1 MKILLLLLSL
11 GLGLAPAAWSQ
22 SFCASDGQPRPAAL
36 LERFISAD
44 CERCWSGSST
54 VQPTVQELVI
64 DWIVPSNRG
73 ADAPLSAAAS
83 RDAQLRLDA
92 LGRTLAQDSLNNH
105 HQIKGKPP
113 ALRVAHGVA
122 VNNYIAA
129 SIEMK
134 PAAPGRW
141 TAWLLLVETIPAGT
155 EGTPV
160 ARNLARNLLVS
171 SWDASSPS
179 SKTRP
184 PRFFESRPM
193 LIPEGAKPERLR
205 VVGWVEDTRGRIRSM
220 VQSQC
225 TPSTQR

>member
-1 MKILLLLLSL
+1 MKILLLLMSL

-22 SFCASDGQPRPAAL
+22 SFCASDGQPRPVAL

-44 CERCWSGSST
+44 CERCWSDSST
-54 VQPTVQELVI
+54 VQPARQELAI

-83 RDAQLRLDA
+83 RDAQTRLDT
-92 LGRTLAQDSLNNH
+92 LGRTLAQESFNTR
-105 HQIKGKPP
+105 HQIKGNSP

-122 VNNYIAA
+122 VNDYIAA

-134 PAAPGRW
+134 PAASGRW

-184 PRFFESRPM
+184 PRFFEARPM
-193 LIPEGAKPERLR
+193 LIPQGTQPERLR

-225 TPSTQR
+225 TLSARP

>member
-1 MKILLLLLSL
+1 MKLLLLLLSL
-11 GLGLAPAAWSQ
+11 SLGLAPAARSQ
-22 SFCASDGQPRPAAL
+22 SFCASDGQPRPVAL

-44 CERCWSGSST
+44 CERCWSDSHSALPAGR
-54 VQPTVQELVI
+54 ELAI
-64 DWIVPSNRG
+64 DWILPSGLG

-83 RDAQLRLDA
+83 RDAQSRLDA
-92 LGRTLAQDSLNNH
+92 LGHALVQDSFNTRH
-105 HQIKGKPP
+105 PVQGKPAP
-113 ALRVAHGVA
+113 LRVAHGVA
-122 VNNYIAA
+122 VNDYIAA

-171 SWDASSPS
+171 SWEASLPPAKS
-179 SKTRP
+179 RP
-184 PRFFESRPM
+184 ARFFEARPM

-220 VQSQC
+220 AQSQC
-225 TPSTQR
+225 TPSARP